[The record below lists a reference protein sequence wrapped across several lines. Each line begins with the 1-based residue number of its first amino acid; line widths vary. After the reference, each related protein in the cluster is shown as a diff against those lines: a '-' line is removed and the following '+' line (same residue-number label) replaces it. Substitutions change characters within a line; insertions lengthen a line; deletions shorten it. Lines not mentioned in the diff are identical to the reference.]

1 MIRPKTT
8 HAISSETAKGS
19 AMQVQPYLDF
29 SGRCQ
34 EAIDFYRGAIGAE
47 VTTLMHFKDCPEPN
61 AVSSP
66 ANKDKV
72 MHAALKIGD
81 STVFASDGRCSGTAN
96 FHGIA
101 LALNAKDEADAK
113 RLFGALAE
121 GGQVNMP
128 LTKTFFSP
136 AFGMLADR
144 FGVGWMVIAPQA

>member
-1 MIRPKTT
+1 
-8 HAISSETAKGS
+8 
-19 AMQVQPYLDF
+19 MQVQPYLDF

-34 EAIDFYRGAIGAE
+34 EAIDFYKRAIGAE
-47 VTTLMHFKDCPEPN
+47 VTMLMHFKDCPEPS
-61 AVSSP
+61 AVTP
-66 ANKDKV
+66 ENKDKV

-81 STVFASDGRCSGTAN
+81 STVFASDGRCGGTTN

-101 LALNAKDEADAK
+101 LALDAKDAADAK

>member
-1 MIRPKTT
+1 
-8 HAISSETAKGS
+8 
-19 AMQVQPYLDF
+19 MQVQPYLDF
-29 SGRCQ
+29 SGRCH
-34 EAIDFYRGAIGAE
+34 EAIDFYRRAIGAE
-47 VTTLMHFKDCPEPN
+47 VTMLMHFKDCPEPN
-61 AVSSP
+61 AMTSP
-66 ANKDKV
+66 ENKDKV

-81 STVFASDGRCSGTAN
+81 STVLASDGRCSGTTN

-101 LALNAKDEADAK
+101 LALDAKDAADAK

>member
-1 MIRPKTT
+1 M
-8 HAISSETAKGS
+8 H
-19 AMQVQPYLDF
+19 VQPYLDF
-29 SGRCQ
+29 NGRAQ
-34 EAIDFYRGAIGAE
+34 EAIDFYKRAVGAE
-47 VTTLMHFKDCPEPN
+47 VTMLMHFKDCPEPN
-61 AVSSP
+61 AATSP

-81 STVFASDGRCSGTAN
+81 STVFASDGRCSGTTN

-101 LALNAKDEADAK
+101 LALNAKDKADAK